1 MEKYL
6 FTHFI
11 IYAQRVT
18 FTVPYTFN
26 PMKDTDTTIQVL
38 LTDDD
43 IDDLMLFE
51 EAIKEVSLPIEF
63 SSAESGNELL
73 RLLKGNYH
81 PNLIFLDLN
90 MPGKNGKDCLKELRS
105 NPDSKNIP
113 VIMYSTS
120 SNKEDIET
128 CYRRGA
134 NLYVIKPHLFSDIV
148 KTLKQILSIDW
159 NQSSKRSK
167 DDFVLQA

>member
-1 MEKYL
+1 
-6 FTHFI
+6 
-11 IYAQRVT
+11 
-18 FTVPYTFN
+18 
-26 PMKDTDTTIQVL
+26 MKDTDTTIQVL

-51 EAIKEVSLPIEF
+51 EAIREVSLPVEF
-63 SSAESGNELL
+63 SSADNGNELL
-73 RLLKGNYH
+73 RLLKSDYH

-120 SNKEDIET
+120 SNQEDIET

-148 KTLKQILSIDW
+148 KTLEKVLSMDW
-159 NQSSKRSK
+159 TKSGKRSK
-167 DDFVLQA
+167 DEFVLRA